1 MARCIGQ
8 EKIACDVKVSTPVT
22 GKTKKPMSEKHPI
35 DDLFRKQLEE
45 RQPAFDESYWQ
56 EAEQL
61 LSKTG
66 GSFLNITKWK
76 LFSILV
82 AVIVLSAA
90 TGYYFGNM
98 NLASKNKSAQ
108 SVNREDIGTAAFPQT
123 NTNKKYADD
132 HASIIHAEIQEEE
145 ASDTQKINNS
155 PTAEEQSKTF
165 TSPAVKSHS
174 ENAAGNLNSPSYREK
189 EQVINNATPGNSA
202 TQEMSVG
209 YEQVLLEQESMKKK
223 TSSGDDE
230 SKQYDAANTQIAEE
244 VTAITGTAAPGAT
257 TTSSKSAGNHTGN
270 ATVKRIEQPLT
281 IPPIATP
288 TYHTS
293 WPPPPAIPVFNT
305 PSNLTSFLH
314 RNHWSKVRSFELST
328 TAGATII
335 TVPSVKSTATGFE
348 WNAMLH
354 YRVNNWLAGTG
365 IGQFSVKEQFTTI
378 TDSLTYQTFIQQIIT
393 MDSAWVIDTMTIIID
408 SIPVV
413 VIDSFFQSYY
423 DTAYHEVTVTDTQQV
438 QYEASSAGR
447 YTEIPLLFGYRIPLG
462 KVRLQLTGGAAYGW
476 YTGALRYGINSEGQL
491 YSYQP
496 GPVASL
502 LGRVTVQYP
511 ISRSLFLQAYT
522 GARYAIGLKKNIPN
536 DNYFLYSFGG
546 GVLYRF

>member
-1 MARCIGQ
+1 
-8 EKIACDVKVSTPVT
+8 
-22 GKTKKPMSEKHPI
+22 MSEKHPI

-45 RQPAFDESYWQ
+45 RQPAFHESYWQ

-66 GSFLNITKWK
+66 GSFLHITKWK

-82 AVIVLSAA
+82 AGLVISAA
-90 TGYYFGNM
+90 AGYYFGNR
-98 NLASKNKSAQ
+98 NQASKNQTTQAVS
-108 SVNREDIGTAAFPQT
+108 REETGTAALPQT
-123 NTNKKYADD
+123 HTKKKSADD
-132 HASIIHAEIQEEE
+132 KVAIIHSKIQEEV
-145 ASDTQKINNS
+145 ASGTDKINNS
-155 PTAEEQSKTF
+155 TTGEEQSQTF

-174 ENAAGNLNSPSYREK
+174 ENAAGDFSSASYREK
-189 EQVINNATPGNSA
+189 EPVVNTKEPGNSE
-202 TQEMSVG
+202 TQETSAG
-209 YEQVLLEQESMKKK
+209 YELVLLEQESMQKK
-223 TSSGDDE
+223 SSSRDDE
-230 SKQYDAANTQIAEE
+230 SQQPEAAITNITEE
-244 VTAITGTAAPGAT
+244 ETAITGTIATGAT
-257 TTSSKSAGNHTGN
+257 TSSSKSAANQTGN
-270 ATVKRIEQPLT
+270 ATANRVEQPQMM
-281 IPPIATP
+281 PSIATP
-288 TYHTS
+288 AYHTT
-293 WPPPPAIPVFNT
+293 WPPPTAMHVFNE

-314 RNHWSKVRSFELST
+314 RNHWSKVRSFELSA

-348 WNAMLH
+348 WNAMMH

-378 TDSLTYQTFIQQIIT
+378 TDSLTYQTFIQQVIT
-393 MDSAWVIDTMTIIID
+393 IDSAWVVDTMTIIID

-413 VIDSFFQSYY
+413 VVDSFFQAFF
-423 DTAYHEVTVTDTQQV
+423 DTAYQEVTVTDTQQV
-438 QYEASSAGR
+438 QYEAASAGR
-447 YTEIPLLFGYRIPLG
+447 YTEIPVMFGYRIPLG
-462 KVRLQLTGGAAYGW
+462 KVRLQLSGGAAYGW

-502 LGRVTVQYP
+502 MARVTIQYP

-522 GARYAIGLKKNIPN
+522 GARYAIGLKKNIPD
-536 DNYFLYSFGG
+536 DNYFIYSFGG

>member
-1 MARCIGQ
+1 
-8 EKIACDVKVSTPVT
+8 
-22 GKTKKPMSEKHPI
+22 MSEKHPI
-35 DDLFRKQLEE
+35 DDLFRKQLED
-45 RQPAFDESYWQ
+45 RLPAFDESYWQ

-66 GSFLNITKWK
+66 GSFLQITKWK

-82 AVIVLSAA
+82 AGMVLSAA
-90 TGYYFGNM
+90 TGYYFGNL

-108 SVNREDIGTAAFPQT
+108 SVNREEIDTAVFPQT
-123 NTNKKYADD
+123 NTNTKYADD
-132 HASIIHAEIQEEE
+132 HAPIINSKIQEEE
-145 ASDTQKINNS
+145 ASGTDKINNA
-155 PTAEEQSKTF
+155 TTGEEQSKTF
-165 TSPAVKSHS
+165 TSPAAKSHS
-174 ENAAGNLNSPSYREK
+174 EITAGDFNSSSYREK
-189 EQVINNATPGNSA
+189 EQEINNADPGNSE

-209 YEQVLLEQESMKKK
+209 YEQVLLEQESVKKK
-223 TSSGDDE
+223 TASWDDE
-230 SKQYDAANTQIAEE
+230 SKQYDAANTQITEE
-244 VTAITGTAAPGAT
+244 VTAITGNAAPGAT
-257 TTSSKSAGNHTGN
+257 TASSKSSGYHTGN
-270 ATVKRIEQPLT
+270 TTAKRIEQPLL

-288 TYHTS
+288 AYHTT
-293 WPPPPAIPVFNT
+293 WTPPAAIPVFNA

-314 RNHWSKVRSFELST
+314 RNHWSKVRSFELSA

-348 WNAMLH
+348 WNAMMH

-378 TDSLTYQTFIQQIIT
+378 NDSFTYQTFLQQVIT
-393 MDSAWVIDTMTIIID
+393 IDSAWVIDTMTIIID

-423 DTAYHEVTVTDTQQV
+423 DTAYQEVTVTDTQQV
-438 QYEASSAGR
+438 QYEASSFGR

-462 KVRLQLTGGAAYGW
+462 KVRLQLSGGAAYGW

-502 LGRVTVQYP
+502 IGRVTIQYP

-522 GARYAIGLKKNIPN
+522 GARYAIGLKKNIPD